1 MLLYLSSLH
10 PPYHRRRGS
19 QLSWR
24 GCWSWCPEP
33 WWQAWWR
40 FRTCPPWWEHKAPAL
55 YPSLVMNGVNLGYND
70 NGDHRRC
77 AWTNPTS
84 GGRNQNQDTRPHG
97 LLCLTA
103 ESRLRCCCISQFQI
117 YDISWKQICIL
128 FEFAFSDLLNIVSK
142 FVHQASL
149 ALFGSKVGHQVLSL
163 ALPHCFGMSY
173 WHHQLVLGWYL
184 HQPESHQSS
193 LQKVSQSP
201 GSDKKDKK
209 DKREKSDYFWSC
221 YGFFSSSIFV
231 KKLLCLVN

>member
-1 MLLYLSSLH
+1 MDLS
-10 PPYHRRRGS
+10 RRIWFWGPAGPLS
-19 QLSWR
+19 AGPKSSFWAGQLKKGACR
-24 GCWSWCPEP
+24 GCWSWRPEP
-33 WWQAWWR
+33 WWRGWWR

-103 ESRLRCCCISQFQI
+103 ESRLRCCCVSQFQI

-142 FVHQASL
+142 FVHQASSL
-149 ALFGSKVGHQVLSL
+149 ALFQCLVPKL
-163 ALPHCFGMSY
+163 ATRFCHLHCHIALECPLASSASIA
-173 WHHQLVLGWYL
+173 LV
-184 HQPESHQSS
+184 
-193 LQKVSQSP
+193 
-201 GSDKKDKK
+201 
-209 DKREKSDYFWSC
+209 
-221 YGFFSSSIFV
+221 SSSARV
-231 KKLLCLVN
+231 KSVKFHKRLGRTDIRTQRSNPRFTWVR